1 MPTDARPFHLTLRV
15 TREALGLST
24 QDFARLHGVAADDLD
39 DAEHGIHTARIAQAV
54 AGLQDLQQWPGPDV
68 ADLGAAVRAALTVGD
83 VVAARAIYYG
93 RILDRRTPPV
103 RGL

>member
-15 TREALGLST
+15 TRESLGLSVLN
-24 QDFARLHGVAADDLD
+24 FAQLCGVDDDDLD
-39 DAEHGIHTARIAQAV
+39 DAEHGIPTARIRAV
-54 AGLQDLQQWPGPDV
+54 AGVQDLQQWPGPDV
-68 ADLGAAVRAALTVGD
+68 ADLGAAVRAALAVGD

-93 RILDRRTPPV
+93 RILERRTPPV